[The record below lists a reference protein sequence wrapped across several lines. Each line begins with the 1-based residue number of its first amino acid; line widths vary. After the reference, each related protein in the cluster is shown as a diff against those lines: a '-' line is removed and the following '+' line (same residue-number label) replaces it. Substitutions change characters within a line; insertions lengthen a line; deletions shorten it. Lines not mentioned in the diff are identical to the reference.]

1 MKFSSQVLYNLPL
14 DVLANVPFVD
24 VPEGES
30 LGFSD
35 EIDLYRQYS
44 TPSSLAGKAV
54 ISNELGATQ
63 SKAYSQTMPD
73 LLWSMKRSI
82 AGSVNNFI
90 LHIYPFSGQYYNTT
104 WPGYTTFT
112 YLFSGMN
119 GPRQPSW
126 AFFSDI
132 SGWMARSHYVSQ
144 QGTAKL
150 DIVFWLN
157 QQAGLSLDDG
167 YSDGDLEDAGKS
179 KEVYSDK
186 PESPV
191 DTFTGFTYGYFSPA
205 NLDLP
210 TSYVED
216 KIFAPSTISSK
227 ALVLRSD
234 SILTPE
240 GVSKLVQY
248 AQAGLCVV
256 FDGDIPR
263 GFAGAVSS
271 QTQKSALRSL
281 SNTLKLPNVHQFTTG
296 SLADN
301 LQKVGIEP
309 RTRVR
314 MTRTIHT
321 HWREDDDRCFTFV
334 SVFNDGFADVLGEG
348 LAEGEIEFET
358 LGSPYVYD
366 AWTGEVSPVREFTQ
380 TGLRTVV
387 PMRLRGN
394 ESSVIVFHR
403 GPKAQGNETGYHDF
417 DRPSECSWTEAQR
430 ALFRQLPSSAPR
442 ITALPPAENIQL
454 NKWTL
459 NVEAWLAPSNLTS
472 LEPLITTTTY
482 NLTDLLPWH
491 KISESLRNVSGRG
504 TYSTTFEWQ
513 RGDRYG
519 AKLDLGALLDVSRA
533 WINGHQL
540 APLDPAKPVADLTK
554 HLVYGQNVITI
565 VVTTSL
571 ANSMRPVWSQLMS
584 GGVGNMGPLPTLQDY
599 GLVLPVI
606 VEPYEVICC

>member
-1 MKFSSQVLYNLPL
+1 MRFSTQVLYNLPL

-30 LGFSD
+30 LGFND

-54 ISNELGATQ
+54 ISNELGAVQ
-63 SKAYSQTMPD
+63 SKAYSQTIPD

-90 LHIYPFSGQYYNTT
+90 LHIYPFSGQYYDTT

-119 GPRQPSW
+119 GPRQPGW
-126 AFFSDI
+126 EFFSDV
-132 SGWMARSHYVSQ
+132 SGWMTRSHYMSQ

-150 DIVFWLN
+150 DLVFWLN

-167 YSDGDLEDAGKS
+167 YSGGDLEDAGKS
-179 KEVYSDK
+179 NGVYSDK
-186 PESPV
+186 HESLV
-191 DTFTGFTYGYFSPA
+191 NTFAGFTYGYLSPA

-227 ALVLRSD
+227 ALLLRSD
-234 SILTPE
+234 SVLTSE

-248 AQAGLCVV
+248 AQAGLSIV
-256 FDGDIPR
+256 FDGDIPQA
-263 GFAGAVSS
+263 FAGAVPS
-271 QTQKSALRSL
+271 QTRASALKRL
-281 SNTLKLPNVHQFTTG
+281 SNILKLPNVYQFTAG

-301 LQKVGIEP
+301 LQKVGIKP
-309 RTRVR
+309 RTWVR

-321 HWREDDDRCFTFV
+321 HWREDAAGCFTSV
-334 SVFNDGFADVLGEG
+334 SVFNDGSADALGQG
-348 LAEGEIEFET
+348 LAEGEIEFES
-358 LGSPYVYD
+358 LGSPHVYD
-366 AWTGEVSPVREFTQ
+366 AWTGEVLPVRDFTQ
-380 TGLRTVV
+380 ASLSTLIPIT
-387 PMRLRGN
+387 LRGN
-394 ESSVIVFHR
+394 ESSVIVFHH
-403 GPKAQGNETGYHDF
+403 GSKAQGDQAGYRNF
-417 DRPSECSWTEAQR
+417 DRPSKCGWTKAQKS
-430 ALFRQLPSSAPR
+430 LFRQLASNAPQT
-442 ITALPPAENIQL
+442 TALPEAENIRL
-454 NKWTL
+454 DKWTL
-459 NVEAWLAPSNLTS
+459 DVEAWLAPSNLTS
-472 LEPLITTTTY
+472 LEPLITTSTY

-491 KISESLRNVSGRG
+491 EISGSLRNVSGRG
-504 TYSTTFEWQ
+504 NYSTIFEWQ
-513 RGDRYG
+513 RSDGYG

-540 APLDPAKPVADLTK
+540 APLDPTKPTADLTK
-554 HLVYGQNVITI
+554 YLVHGQNVITI

-571 ANSMRPVWSQLMS
+571 ANSMRPVWGQLMS
-584 GGVGNMGPLPTLQDY
+584 GGVGNMGPIPTLQDY
-599 GLVLPVI
+599 GLVLPVFI
-606 VEPYEVICC
+606 RPYKIIG